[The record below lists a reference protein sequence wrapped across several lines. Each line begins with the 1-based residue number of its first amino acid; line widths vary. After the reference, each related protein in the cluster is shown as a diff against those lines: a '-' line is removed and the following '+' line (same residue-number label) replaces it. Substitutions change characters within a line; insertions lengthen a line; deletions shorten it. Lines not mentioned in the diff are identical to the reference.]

1 VSALTAGSVRT
12 IAFGDLDAGVWG
24 FAWGDGEQVAA
35 AGAARAGDPLVAET
49 AGIAGADAGQEW
61 VLTGAAL
68 ELRIAPVGG
77 PVSHQA
83 PAGFHELCR
92 VRGRATVDG
101 RELEV
106 DVPGL
111 RGVHSESSSDIGA
124 LDSVREVSAWFAPG
138 DGLALTALRPRG
150 AKGHDRD
157 LVVASV
163 LDPAGAI
170 GVADPRLST
179 TYTAAGRPARV
190 GLELWIP
197 QEDSEEQY
205 PRRAAGESLGAAAA
219 GSLGSVTLEAELLR
233 CRSHGEEGIGVYL
246 LARPR

>member
-1 VSALTAGSVRT
+1 VSAPAASSVRT
-12 IAFGDLDAGVWG
+12 VAFGDLDAALWG
-24 FAWGDGEQVAA
+24 FAWGDTEQVAA
-35 AGAARAGDPLVAET
+35 AGAARAGDPLVAEA
-49 AGIAGADAGQEW
+49 AGIAGSDAGHEW
-61 VLTGAAL
+61 VLTGPAL
-68 ELRIAPVGG
+68 ELRIAPVAD

-106 DVPGL
+106 DVPGI
-111 RGVHSESSSDIGA
+111 RASHSESSELGA
-124 LDSVREVSAWFAPG
+124 LDSIREVSAWFAPG
-138 DGLALTALRPRG
+138 DGLALTAIRPRG

-163 LDPAGAI
+163 LDPAGAV

-190 GLELWIP
+190 GLELWLQ

-205 PRRAAGESLGAAAA
+205 PRRAAGEALGAAAA
-219 GSLGSVTLEAELLR
+219 GSLASVTLEAELLR
-233 CRSHGEEGIGVYL
+233 CRSRGEEGVGVYL